1 MDFGVRLPAYGSQ
14 ATRTP
19 LTDLAQAADA
29 LEFSSCWVSDHLV
42 IPHVVESRYPS
53 RPVGAP
59 VPPALQPGVPWLDC
73 LALLCF
79 LAGCTE
85 RIRLG
90 TSVMVLGY
98 RPPLLTAKQLATL
111 DVLSGGRVILGV
123 GVGWMREEF
132 EALGMPADRRG
143 ARADETL
150 EIFRTVFAEEA
161 PAFAGR
167 FSRFSSLSFAP
178 KPIQDPI
185 PVWVGGSTRAAFR
198 RAVRYGDAFHAAFAP
213 PATAAEHWAAVRR
226 EAEAAGRDPASL
238 GFSVCTS
245 LVFDGPPRKDG
256 DLAGS
261 TAAVIAEIRRWET
274 LGVTQ
279 LTLDVAA
286 QGSGVAGQISAMDR
300 FSREVLPEI
309 P

>member
-1 MDFGVRLPAYGSQ
+1 M
-14 ATRTP
+14 
-19 LTDLAQAADA
+19 
-29 LEFSSCWVSDHLV
+29 
-42 IPHVVESRYPS
+42 
-53 RPVGAP
+53 
-59 VPPALQPGVPWLDC
+59 
-73 LALLCF
+73 
-79 LAGCTE
+79 
-85 RIRLG
+85 
-90 TSVMVLGY
+90 
-98 RPPLLTAKQLATL
+98 
-111 DVLSGGRVILGV
+111 
-123 GVGWMREEF
+123 
-132 EALGMPADRRG
+132 
-143 ARADETL
+143 
-150 EIFRTVFAEEA
+150 FAEES

-167 FSRFSSLSFAP
+167 FSRFPSLSFAP
-178 KPIQDPI
+178 KPIQDRI

-198 RAVRYGDAFHAAFAP
+198 RAVRYGDAAFAP

-286 QGSGVAGQISAMDR
+286 QGLGVAGQIAAMDR
-300 FSREVLPEI
+300 FSREVLRELA
-309 P
+309 